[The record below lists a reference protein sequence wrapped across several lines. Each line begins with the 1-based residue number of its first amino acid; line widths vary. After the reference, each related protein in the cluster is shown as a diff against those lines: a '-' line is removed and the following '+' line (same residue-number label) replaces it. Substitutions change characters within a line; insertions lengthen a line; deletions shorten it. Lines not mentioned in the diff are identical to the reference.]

1 MKKNYYILLFFVA
14 LGFTSCKKEVFMPS
28 TQNDT
33 LSNEVFQT
41 RSTRSP
47 EMNGDASGD
56 ESNDN
61 SSINGGNIDL
71 NDGQEIVDPKDPNSK
86 PNPNRPRG
94 TKAF

>member
-1 MKKNYYILLFFVA
+1 MRKIYYILLFFVA

-28 TQNDT
+28 AQNDT
-33 LSNEVFQT
+33 LSNEVFQA
-41 RSTRSP
+41 RSAKSA
-47 EMNGDASGD
+47 EMNDDASGD
-56 ESNDN
+56 DDN
-61 SSINGGNIDL
+61 SSISGDNIDL